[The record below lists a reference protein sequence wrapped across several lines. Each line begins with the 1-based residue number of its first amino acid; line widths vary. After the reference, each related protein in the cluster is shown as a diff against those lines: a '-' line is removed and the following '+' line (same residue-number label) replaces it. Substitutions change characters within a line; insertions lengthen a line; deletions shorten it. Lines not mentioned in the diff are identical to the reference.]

1 MELIKHNDPQCEIPW
16 ITDEENRPVII
27 QVNLQTEE
35 LLNTWVFDF
44 L

>member
-1 MELIKHNDPQCEIPW
+1 MELIKHNDPQCERPW

-35 LLNTWVFDF
+35 LLNTWV
-44 L
+44 